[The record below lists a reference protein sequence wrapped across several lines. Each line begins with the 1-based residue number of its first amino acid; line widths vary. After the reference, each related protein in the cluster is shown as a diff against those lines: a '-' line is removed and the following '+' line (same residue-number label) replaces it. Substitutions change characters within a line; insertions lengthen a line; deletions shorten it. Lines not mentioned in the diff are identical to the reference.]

1 MISAGSHLSFNFS
14 LPPSSLSLSLA
25 FSSLSLISIQSA
37 AAAAAAAAV
46 LFEDPWQQDRRIH
59 PRHNPPTPPQKNKK
73 TKKQK
78 NKKTARATCSLCG
91 SPPACPCWRASRSRW
106 TWKVAKRRG
115 KPGISWKMSNG
126 CQPSPSTAGRSSTGI
141 ASETWVVC
149 FCVCCFVLLY
159 YPRGLLLLSVLS
171 PRRCWM
177 SAVEMERGGFGAQ
190 VIFFLFFFFFLR
202 TVDWAQTHA
211 QHEQFVRKKN
221 TWDDQTLC
229 LMTWLIHQHQLFLS
243 PPTPLLRSH
252 SFAADTP
259 SLKLAL
265 LSMDRLMREL
275 PSGVACDV
283 TVSVFTDQYPLIC
296 HIAHTQCKAASDRKS
311 HSETDIASVFPPD
324 QTSSRKGNKHFFLP
338 CRAAVQ
344 TSLGCGV
351 TALFI
356 LRAARYKWPMN
367 WTNLCINFPSLWLS
381 EFGHLLVPSVRQ
393 EIKLLGFVRLS
404 AIS

>member
-1 MISAGSHLSFNFS
+1 MFAVRIAACLSLLAGFS
-14 LPPSSLSLSLA
+14 LQVDVKSGKEAGKAGNFMEDEQWLST
-25 FSSLSLISIQSA
+25 ISQYSRKIKHWNRFRDVSGVFLC
-37 AAAAAAAAV
+37 V
-46 LFEDPWQQDRRIH
+46 LF
-59 PRHNPPTPPQKNKK
+59 
-73 TKKQK
+73 
-78 NKKTARATCSLCG
+78 
-91 SPPACPCWRASRSRW
+91 
-106 TWKVAKRRG
+106 
-115 KPGISWKMSNG
+115 
-126 CQPSPSTAGRSSTGI
+126 
-141 ASETWVVC
+141 
-149 FCVCCFVLLY
+149 CFVVLPARVVVAVGALTSEVLDVCGGDGA
-159 YPRGLLLLSVLS
+159 RRFWRSGDFLS
-171 PRRCWM
+171 
-177 SAVEMERGGFGAQ
+177 
-190 VIFFLFFFFFLR
+190 FFFFFLR